1 MRITEMR
8 MSRWICGHTKL
19 DRIRNEVIRGKIRVA
34 SVEDK
39 IREVITFAWSYKR
52 KEYGCTSE
60 KM

>member
-1 MRITEMR
+1 MR